1 MNNLSFDL
9 LLGLVVALVFL
20 YQYVMQRI
28 RAGRRQQRDAPEA
41 LAPEP
46 NEQATAAQWQWELPP
61 PATPAPSVMPAMTAP
76 ERRPERREAPATR
89 RRRRSRFSR
98 DTLFGDR
105 HKLQE
110 AVVIAAIVGP
120 CRAVEPHDIRQ

>member
-9 LLGLVVALVFL
+9 LLGLVIALFFL

-28 RAGRRQQRDAPEA
+28 RASRQQQPEA
-41 LAPEP
+41 PDELLPEP
-46 NEQATAAQWQWELPP
+46 LEQTNAAQWQWELPP
-61 PATPAPSVMPAMTAP
+61 ASSAAPVVMPAMPAP

-89 RRRRSRFSR
+89 RRRRFSR
-98 DTLFGDR
+98 NALFGDR
-105 HKLQE
+105 QKLQN

-120 CRAVEPHDIRQ
+120 CRAVEPHDNRQ

>member
-1 MNNLSFDL
+1 MNNFSFDL
-9 LLGLVVALVFL
+9 LLGVVIALFFL

-28 RAGRRQQRDAPEA
+28 RASRQQQRSAPEE
-41 LAPEP
+41 LLPGP
-46 NEQATAAQWQWELPP
+46 LEQREAAQWQWELPP
-61 PATPAPSVMPAMTAP
+61 ASTAAPVVMPAMTVP

-89 RRRRSRFSR
+89 RRRRFSR
-98 DTLFGDR
+98 NALFGDQQ
-105 HKLQE
+105 KLQN